1 MTMRSCIALGCA
13 ALGILLAGAA
23 PPSAPQAPRS
33 FTIEI
38 KDFAF
43 GAAPSGI
50 HAGDAVEWVN
60 NDILLHSVTAQDKSF
75 DMDIAPGAQARR
87 VMKKPGIIRYFCK
100 YHPGMTGEIT
110 VAR

>member
-1 MTMRSCIALGCA
+1 MRPPTALGCA
-13 ALGILLAGAA
+13 ALGFLLAGAA
-23 PPSAPQAPRS
+23 PPSAPQALRS

-50 HAGDAVEWVN
+50 HTGDAVEWVN

-75 DMDIAPGAQARR
+75 DIDIAPGARARL
-87 VMKKPGIIRYFCK
+87 VMKKTGVIRYFCK
-100 YHPGMTGEIT
+100 YHPGMTGEIA
-110 VAR
+110 VGR